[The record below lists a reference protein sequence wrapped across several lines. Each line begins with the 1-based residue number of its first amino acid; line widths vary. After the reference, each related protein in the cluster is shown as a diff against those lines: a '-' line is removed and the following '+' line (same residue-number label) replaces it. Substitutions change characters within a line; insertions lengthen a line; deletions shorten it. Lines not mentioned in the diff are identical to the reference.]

1 MRALVTGGSGFI
13 GSHVVQ
19 ALEAKRQHGDYVAI
33 ADLLP
38 PNYVNYS
45 EFVEC
50 DVRHGLGLNPAEYDV
65 VFHCAGLL
73 GVETL
78 FVKVRQ
84 AAEVNII
91 GTVNVLDWAH
101 SGGDVTVVQPNLLGD
116 WLNPYMITKRC
127 GESLGL
133 MYDRVQGVRYVSIRP
148 TDVYGPRQT
157 LDAKKAASTFIS
169 KAYRNE
175 PLPVYGDGSSWVNY
189 VFVEDVA
196 KFMIAAYESGLHG
209 IIDFA
214 YPDGDSTVLE
224 FAKKVIEIS
233 ESDSEIVFLP
243 MRKGQPGNIK
253 TVPYDLFLANSIYNM
268 DSLTR
273 LESGLRE
280 TVMMHRTEMMS

>member
-1 MRALVTGGSGFI
+1 M
-13 GSHVVQ
+13 Q
-19 ALEAKRQHGDYVAI
+19 ALERRCCNSSVTIVDVV
-33 ADLLP
+33 P
-38 PNYVNYS
+38 PNYVNHS
-45 EFVEC
+45 RFVRC
-50 DVRHGLGLNPAEYDV
+50 DLGNGLRFDQTEYDV

-73 GVETL
+73 GVATL
-78 FVKVRQ
+78 FSRVRE

-91 GTVNVLDWAH
+91 GTINVLEWAH
-101 SGGDVTVVQPNLLGD
+101 ASSHITVVQPNLLGD

-127 GESLGL
+127 GESFGL
-133 MYDRVQGVRYVSIRP
+133 MYDRVESVRYVSIRP

-157 LDAKKAASTFIS
+157 LDAKKAASTFIG

-189 VFVEDVA
+189 VYVEDVA

-233 ESDSEIVFLP
+233 ESDSRIEFLP
-243 MRKGQPGNIK
+243 MRKGQPGNIE
-253 TVPYDLFLANSIYNM
+253 TVPYDLSIAKTIHNM
-268 DSLTR
+268 DSLTSV
-273 LESGLRE
+273 ESGLRE
-280 TVMMHRTEMMS
+280 TVMMYRTEMMS